1 MTIVLISVVVVV
13 NVVVVVV
20 VVVSGGGGGGGRCAP
35 CHVACR
41 CACSP
46 QGISE
51 VLPVVLRKSEAG
63 RTTFQVR
70 ANGLLDSLATVLQ
83 QEMVK
88 FNRLLNRVTS
98 SLANLARAIQG
109 LVVMSAELDKMYT
122 AMLNN
127 QVPSLWAAVAYPSLK
142 PLASWVKD
150 LTSRVQFMRRWLT
163 HGQPKAFPL
172 PVFFFPQG
180 FMTGAL
186 QVHSRKTKI
195 AVDTLVFRT
204 AVRDFSED
212 ECKEGPENG
221 VYVYGAFLEG
231 ARWDR
236 ERHVVT
242 EMVPGTLFS
251 YLPVIWLDPLI
262 KSEYNPQSVYR
273 CPFYKTS
280 RRAGTLSTT
289 GHSTNFIVKLDL
301 PSEHD
306 EDHWIRRGVALLSML
321 VGSLALFFQK
331 VSATIVGS
339 VCRR

>member
-1 MTIVLISVVVVV
+1 
-13 NVVVVVV
+13 
-20 VVVSGGGGGGGRCAP
+20 
-35 CHVACR
+35 
-41 CACSP
+41 
-46 QGISE
+46 

-180 FMTGAL
+180 FMTGTL
-186 QVHSRKTKI
+186 QNHSRKYRLP
-195 AVDTLVFRT
+195 VNTL
-204 AVRDFSED
+204 DFSFTVLEGTED
-212 ECKEGPENG
+212 DIRDAPDDG
-221 VYVYGAFLEG
+221 VVCYGLWMEG
-231 ARWDR
+231 ARWDA
-236 ERHVVT
+236 
-242 EMVPGTLFS
+242 
-251 YLPVIWLDPLI
+251 
-262 KSEYNPQSVYR
+262 
-273 CPFYKTS
+273 S
-280 RRAGTLSTT
+280 RRLLSDSLPGEMFSVRRLLVSVTLSCSAIWPPSCVVVVKGRIFIFPFCFAVSLT
-289 GHSTNFIVKLDL
+289 GGFV
-301 PSEHD
+301 
-306 EDHWIRRGVALLSML
+306 V
-321 VGSLALFFQK
+321 
-331 VSATIVGS
+331 
-339 VCRR
+339 